1 MSIRDQVHQR
11 SQGSDAYIAR
21 CIAVSTSRRSKRE
34 HPRFLIWKILVSTD
48 LQVHHRDPPQSII
61 VILPSSRAQRNAA
74 TCCNRTTGSLI
85 AQRGRRLRH
94 RSWEKRSEND
104 MENLVADAG
113 KATNGM
119 FHRVMLRSIRHDAD
133 RRWLTENK
141 VAQECSGLRFAL
153 LPPVLLGKA
162 PASDTQARFSV

>member
-1 MSIRDQVHQR
+1 M
-11 SQGSDAYIAR
+11 
-21 CIAVSTSRRSKRE
+21 
-34 HPRFLIWKILVSTD
+34 
-48 LQVHHRDPPQSII
+48 
-61 VILPSSRAQRNAA
+61 
-74 TCCNRTTGSLI
+74 

-94 RSWEKRSEND
+94 RSWGKRSEND

-113 KATNGM
+113 KRTNGM

-141 VAQECSGLRFAL
+141 VAQECSGTSGLRFAL

-162 PASDTQARFSV
+162 PASDHSGTLLCVTKVKFAE